1 MVLLSPI
8 IATLTYVYE
17 ELRRIFFVRQ
27 RKGTSALWINRR
39 ARIPVFESSLT
50 EQLHIFNE
58 SRQALFIDLLLLFE
72 VGRF

>member
-1 MVLLSPI
+1 MNI
-8 IATLTYVYE
+8 
-17 ELRRIFFVRQ
+17 RRIFFVRQ

-39 ARIPVFESSLT
+39 ARIPLFEPSLT

-58 SRQALFIDLLLLFE
+58 SREALLINLLLLFE